1 MLRLAFLQI
10 EYLQKEVKCLK
21 GSHLAILHVGLL
33 YPCLRKELADWKRRT
48 CQMLRLD
55 TYISFLIFFGALCV
69 LSDYRFNMVQ
79 LYQHTLFLEADIK
92 HFSTFY
98 GLLFS
103 QRFCSEL
110 NKFSDGMV
118 ISTPTIYLYWVN
130 FSCEFLCRDTW
141 NDVKGLKLDEKN
153 LSRSW
158 WRPMSRTWKQDVCG
172 AAQKN
177 KGLLHQA
184 VRERKQG
191 TYSDRPWLDPA
202 DFESKLLHLVCSKCW
217 SETPQRCPI

>member
-1 MLRLAFLQI
+1 
-10 EYLQKEVKCLK
+10 
-21 GSHLAILHVGLL
+21 
-33 YPCLRKELADWKRRT
+33 
-48 CQMLRLD
+48 MLRLD
-55 TYISFLIFFGALCV
+55 TIYQFSDIFFGALRV

-98 GLLFS
+98 GLHFS

-158 WRPMSRTWKQDVCG
+158 WRPMSKTWKQDVCG

-191 TYSDRPWLDPA
+191 TYSDRPVAGSSRFWVEVVALGMFKVLVRNTPKM
-202 DFESKLLHLVCSKCW
+202 SHLVGVFHTLFTFRPTWDYFMILCNVLLRLARIFRYGIYIRILGNCW
-217 SETPQRCPI
+217 IV